1 MQRPRTKLAR
11 PPILFRLWAMLV
23 RPRTVSQFCLA
34 LLLLIGVLA
43 AILVVPLAIDVPLAA
58 LPMAI
63 IAASCF
69 LGAAW
74 CARTVDGQAP
84 PDPTYRPGFPVQLV
98 EQATG
103 PSDRPTDG
111 GSPPAA

>member
-1 MQRPRTKLAR
+1 MQRPRKKLAQ

-43 AILVVPLAIDVPLAA
+43 ATLAVPLAWDYPLAG

-69 LGAAW
+69 LGAAR
-74 CARTVDGQAP
+74 CARTVDRQAP
-84 PDPTYRPGFPVQLV
+84 PDPTYRPGFPVQPV
-98 EQATG
+98 EQAAE
-103 PSDRPTDG
+103 PSERPTG
-111 GSPPAA
+111 GGDPPTR